1 MSVDIQIVVPAGQ
14 TQFDLGDPRLVMG
27 VLYNIVVFA
36 ENSFGVGPPSNVIM
50 YEGGECIASSALRQ
64 K

>member
-1 MSVDIQIVVPAGQ
+1 MDIEIVVPAGQ
-14 TQFDLGDPRLVMG
+14 TQFDLEDPRLVMG

-50 YEGGECIASSALRQ
+50 YKGGE
-64 K
+64 